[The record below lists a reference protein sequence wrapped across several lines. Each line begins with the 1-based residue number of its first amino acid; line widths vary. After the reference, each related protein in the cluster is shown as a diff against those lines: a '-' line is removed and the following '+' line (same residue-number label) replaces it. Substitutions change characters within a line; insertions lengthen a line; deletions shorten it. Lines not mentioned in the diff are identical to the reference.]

1 MGKKALCLIF
11 AFLLCINSFAAVVSD
26 NDGTAFVTKAEFEA
40 LKQNFADQVT
50 NYNDSIDSKIDG
62 AIASYLAGTIKKRT
76 MFTPYYK
83 VDSSENYVT
92 GVEED
97 YNTIKKQLWNRGSG
111 QFAILGSGGGAPRAL
126 FPYLDSG
133 GNANSW
139 TYAEE
144 QVQNYLN
151 YFPSFEFDEAGN
163 IVKIWEEDNLSLC
176 VNTIWTGDNA
186 AGYFP
191 SSQAI
196 MAGFLTTGYD
206 NLKKLNVAYTNALN
220 SSNNRYTTMFT
231 GTSQTSNSYKQ
242 SDFTSNFITNNY
254 KNFLI
259 DVSNSYA
266 HTNPSWQ
273 WWDIFRDGTFVIKNS
288 QFIASKVQ
296 NISKEA
302 KYIYNKCNA
311 MIYAHPTN
319 GDTLETFLDPY
330 TTSYDVHSYGK
341 EYQFW
346 TNASTWNAV
355 PNKITVNSAVVAA
368 TTNLAHH
375 YGIFLKKFKIK
386 NDTTNN
392 DLKPILGPETV
403 KKWNNISQFRNGLLA
418 SYLDKNGNTVYPK
431 FYGGLPL
438 FNRISKPENLEFD
451 LKFANTTTGINKIR
465 VWIKKYE
472 FPNEVYGNNAIWNS
486 TDITSGNK
494 YIDDLVVFQT
504 KTITNNTEKYID
516 VDVNAKVTIVI
527 DEPEK
532 GVPYFIRWAEVNASG
547 TCLNKGGKLVVLD
560 NFVEVA

>member
-1 MGKKALCLIF
+1 MCKQALCLIF
-11 AFLLCINSFAAVVSD
+11 AFLLSINSFAAIVSD
-26 NDGTAFVTKAEFEA
+26 NDGSAFVTKAEFEA
-40 LKQNFADQVT
+40 LKKGFADQID
-50 NYNDSIDSKIDG
+50 NYNTSIDSKIDG

-76 MFTPYYK
+76 MFEPYYK

-111 QFAILGSGGGAPRAL
+111 QFAILGSGGGAPRSL
-126 FPYLDSG
+126 FPYLNSG
-133 GNANSW
+133 GNPNAW

-151 YFPSFEFDEAGN
+151 YFPGFEFDEDGN

-186 AGYFP
+186 SGYFP
-191 SSQAI
+191 TTHSF
-196 MAGFLTTGYD
+196 MAGFLTSGYD
-206 NLKKLNVAYTNALN
+206 NLKKLNVAYTNALG
-220 SSNNRYTTMFT
+220 SSNYRYATDFS
-231 GTSQTSNSYKQ
+231 GTSQTEISYKLA
-242 SDFTSNFITNNY
+242 DFTQNFIANNY

-273 WWDIFRDGTFVIKNS
+273 QWEYFRNGTFVIQNS

-296 NISKEA
+296 NIPQEA

-346 TNASTWNAV
+346 TNASTWNTA
-355 PNKITVNSAVVAA
+355 PNKITVTLHDYPPVNAY
-368 TTNLAHH
+368 H

-386 NDTTNN
+386 NNTTNN
-392 DLKPILGPETV
+392 DLKPTLGPETV

-465 VWIKKYE
+465 VWIKKHE
-472 FPNEVYGNNAIWNS
+472 FPNEVYGNNVIWNS

-516 VDVNAKVTIVI
+516 VDVNSKVTIVI

-547 TCLNKGGKLVVLD
+547 TCLNKGGKLVLLD
-560 NFVEVA
+560 NFVEVS